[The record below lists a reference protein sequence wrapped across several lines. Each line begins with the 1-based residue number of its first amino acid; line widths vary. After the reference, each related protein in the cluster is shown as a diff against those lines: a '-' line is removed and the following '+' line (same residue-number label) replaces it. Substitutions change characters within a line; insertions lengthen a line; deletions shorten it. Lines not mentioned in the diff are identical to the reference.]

1 MTYTVWPNLYVL
13 HAGDSRCYLIRDGYV
28 EQLTND
34 HTMARRL
41 VEAGGIHPKD
51 AVNSRWSNVLWNV
64 LGGKSQEEI
73 QAEVRQVKLHPGDR
87 LMLCTDGL
95 HRYVNNDVI
104 LKTLN
109 DCESCEEACRRFVRI
124 ANDAGGEDNV
134 TVIVAQFADDFSRQ
148 GEAPQRLVEV
158 PPTDAL
164 LPATDVSLPA
174 TDRPS
179 R

>member
-1 MTYTVWPNLYVL
+1 
-13 HAGDSRCYLIRDGYV
+13 
-28 EQLTND
+28 
-34 HTMARRL
+34 
-41 VEAGGIHPKD
+41 
-51 AVNSRWSNVLWNV
+51 
-64 LGGKSQEEI
+64 
-73 QAEVRQVKLHPGDR
+73 
-87 LMLCTDGL
+87 MLCTDGL